1 MSDDR
6 NPTVRILPAGSELGP
21 YSVEELLGV
30 GGSALVYRA
39 TDRRLG
45 RHVALK
51 VVAAGASP
59 QLRLRLLAE
68 ARSAAALNHPNIATI
83 FEAGEI
89 GSDCFIAMEYV
100 KGRTL
105 RHYFHATATP
115 LSVLLGFLRQT
126 AQAMA
131 KAHAAGIVHCD
142 LKPDNIMVTPDGL
155 VKVLDFGLA
164 RLSARS
170 RSSGHGDGS
179 AAGVSPWA
187 DSRLPDAPWLEGTL
201 GYMSPEQA
209 AATCKLDAR
218 TDIFSFGCILYEA
231 VAHRGPF
238 AAETEEAI
246 LCRLRNEAPA
256 PLARY
261 SPGMP
266 DALQSLVDRCLE
278 KDRSRRCS
286 SMADVE
292 SALTAILAAM
302 LAGPSTPWLR
312 RRWVLLGAASA
323 AIPVLWLI
331 GLLRGP
337 PTFESRTIAV
347 IPYANGAGGT
357 DTTYL
362 ADGIGEGI
370 INALTQVPGLK
381 IIARSSSYRFR
392 GEQIDVRKAARRLEV
407 GLLVL
412 LSVARA
418 GDQLRVTVD
427 LVAADGAQLW
437 IQTYHPMLTDLAALE
452 TGIAGEVAHRVGAKL
467 SEIELARLAKAAH
480 VKPEAYDRLLRGRYQ
495 QRLYTLQSMIQAAA
509 HYEQAVA
516 IDPAFALAHA
526 ELANVYRYL
535 SGSGAKEASTTLPQ
549 AEASA
554 RRALAA
560 DAGLAEAHVALAD
573 IRKDRWNWQGAES
586 EYRKALDLNPNLAS
600 AHQGYAIFLGVMGRH
615 EAAIS
620 EIRRGLELD
629 PLGLPMMVHSG
640 AVYYNA
646 RRFGDALAAL
656 QRAAAMDPHAPAPW
670 AWIGMTQASAGR
682 YKEAV
687 QAYEKAADFGDHT
700 VSTQCY
706 YSFSLARAGRA
717 PEAARLLDRIRQ
729 SNEFVPP
736 STMAIVYLGV
746 GRRDLAIHWL
756 QLAYQRKDPLL
767 QYINVEPH
775 FDALGGDPAFQAI
788 VSAIG
793 LRR

>member
-1 MSDDR
+1 MPDDC

-30 GGSALVYRA
+30 GGFALVYRA

-51 VVAAGASP
+51 VVAAGAVP
-59 QLRLRLLAE
+59 QQRLRLLAE

-100 KGRTL
+100 EGRTL
-105 RHYFHATATP
+105 RHYLHAAATP
-115 LSVLLGFLRQT
+115 LSVLLGYLRQT
-126 AQAMA
+126 AQAIA

-170 RSSGHGDGS
+170 RSSGHGDGAS
-179 AAGVSPWA
+179 AVT
-187 DSRLPDAPWLEGTL
+187 SRLADKNRPDSPWLEGTL

-209 AATCKLDAR
+209 AGVAKLDAR
-218 TDIFSFGCILYEA
+218 TDIFSFGCVLYEA
-231 VAHRGPF
+231 VAHRCPF

-246 LCRLRNEAPA
+246 LYRLRSEAPP

-261 SPGMP
+261 SPGVP
-266 DALQSLVDRCLE
+266 EALQSLVDRCLE
-278 KDRSRRCS
+278 KDRVQRCA

-292 SALTAILAAM
+292 SALSAILSAM
-302 LAGPSTPWLR
+302 LAGPPTSWVR
-312 RRWVLLGAASA
+312 RRWVLLVAASA
-323 AIPVLWLI
+323 AIPALWLI

-337 PTFESRTIAV
+337 PAFEPRTIAV
-347 IPYANGAGGT
+347 IPYTNGAGGT

-370 INALTQVPGLK
+370 INALTQTPGLR
-381 IIARSSSYRFR
+381 IMARSSSYRFR

-412 LSVARA
+412 LSVVRT

-437 IQTYHPMLTDLAALE
+437 IQTYRPMLTDLAALE
-452 TGIAGEVAHRVGAKL
+452 TGIAGEVAHRVGAQL
-467 SEIELARLAKAAH
+467 SEIELARLAKAAR
-480 VKPEAYDRLLRGRYQ
+480 VKPEAYDRFLRGRYQ
-495 QRLYTLQSMIQAAA
+495 QRLYTLESMIQAAA

-535 SGSGAKEASTTLPQ
+535 SGSGAKDASSTLPR

-560 DAGLAEAHVALAD
+560 DADLADAHVALAE
-573 IRKDRWNWQGAES
+573 IRKDRWDWPGAES
-586 EYRKALDLNPNLAS
+586 EYRKALDLNSNLAS

-656 QRAAAMDPHAPAPW
+656 QRAAEVDPQAPAPW
-670 AWIGMTQASAGR
+670 AWIGMTQAAAGR

-687 QAYEKAADFGDHT
+687 QAYEKAAEFGDHT
-700 VSTQCY
+700 ASTQCY
-706 YSFSLARAGRA
+706 YSFSLARAGRGQQ
-717 PEAARLLDRIRQ
+717 AARLLDRIRQ
-729 SNEFVPP
+729 SSEFVPP
-736 STMAIVYLGV
+736 STMAIAYLGV
-746 GRRDLAIHWL
+746 GRQDLAVYWL
-756 QLAYQRKDPLL
+756 HLAYERKDPLL
-767 QYINVEPH
+767 QYISVEPH
-775 FDALGGDPAFQAI
+775 FDGLGRDAAFRALLR
-788 VSAIG
+788 AIG